1 MDENHDVNSTDT
13 PGGDSEPLTLKP
25 QDEAQ
30 GLPHPSPTVVPMP
43 AVQEHILPPQ
53 PYKLKVLLLFSDF
66 LAILACVYIFM
77 VRDIIHGVS
86 NGSFSFLSNRMF
98 AYYAVLVVT
107 FALAVVILVFK
118 MTHSAS
124 TRFIREN
131 QVRQDPNIKVWLC
144 GYDWGWPV
152 LFVPTAVLMVLAGVV
167 GLLIGLFPGEH
178 AAVNAV
184 LGGLVI
190 LFASLNAA
198 VVIFKMRPVVLG
210 LLAGAFFMLLL
221 ILLLHGP
228 STLLG
233 FFKGFRY
240 LGVKIEPMGFI
251 LLAYIW
257 SIFLRIIWLRS
268 LFFYWVFLPNRLE
281 LQHGLSESN
290 DAVDRED
297 LRLQI
302 DTDDVI
308 LRWWN
313 VGIITFYFPQLDRQ
327 TITNV
332 VFGIRKKA
340 EFANRIA
347 SVKTMQD

>member
-1 MDENHDVNSTDT
+1 MDENIDANYSSV
-13 PGGDSEPLTLKP
+13 PEGGS
-25 QDEAQ
+25 
-30 GLPHPSPTVVPMP
+30 GPHKPSP
-43 AVQEHILPPQ
+43 QEPEPKPVEDAFPRTDMLNHVLPPQ
-53 PYKLKVLLLFSDF
+53 PYKLKVLLLLSDF
-66 LAILACVYIFM
+66 LVILVCVYIFM
-77 VRDIIHGVS
+77 IRDIIRDVS
-86 NGSFSFLSNRMF
+86 NGTFSFLSNRMI

-107 FALAVVILVFK
+107 LALAAIILVFK
-118 MTHSAS
+118 VTHSAS

-144 GYDWGWPV
+144 GFDWGWPV
-152 LFVPTAVLMVLAGVV
+152 LFVPTAALMVVAG
-167 GLLIGLFPGEH
+167 LIGFVSDLILGDTQ
-178 AAVNAV
+178 AAMSVRAV

-198 VVIFKMRPVVLG
+198 VVIFKIRPVVLG
-210 LLAGAFFMLLL
+210 LLAGGFFMLLL

-233 FFKGFRY
+233 FFRGFRL
-240 LGVKIEPMGFI
+240 LGIKIEPMGFI

-332 VFGIRKKA
+332 VLGIRKKA
-340 EFANRIA
+340 EYANRIA

>member
-1 MDENHDVNSTDT
+1 MDNSQKN
-13 PGGDSEPLTLKP
+13 EPNTQADEPVPADPFP
-25 QDEAQ
+25 QV
-30 GLPHPSPTVVPMP
+30 PSQQSNAEGFP
-43 AVQEHILPPQ
+43 APKMLDYVLPPQ
-53 PYKLKVLLLFSDF
+53 PYKLKLLLLFSDF
-66 LAILACVYIFM
+66 IAILACIYIFM
-77 VRDIIHGVS
+77 IRDIIQDVS
-86 NGSFSFLSNRMF
+86 NGTFSFLSNRMI
-98 AYYAVLVVT
+98 AYDAVLVLT
-107 FALAVVILVFK
+107 LALAVVILVFK

-131 QVRQDPNIKVWLC
+131 QVRQDSNIKVWLC
-144 GYDWGWPV
+144 GFDWGWPV
-152 LFVPTAVLMVLAGVV
+152 LFVPTAALMVVAGVI
-167 GLLIGLFPGEH
+167 GLLISLFPGEH
-178 AAVNAV
+178 NAVNAI

-198 VVIFKMRPVVLG
+198 VVIFKIRPVILG
-210 LLAGAFFMLLL
+210 LLAGGFFLLLL
-221 ILLLHGP
+221 ILLLHSP

-233 FFKGFRY
+233 FFRGFRL
-240 LGVKIEPMGFI
+240 LGIKIEPMGFI

-257 SIFLRIIWLRS
+257 SIFLRIIWVRS

-313 VGIITFYFPQLDRQ
+313 VGIITFYFPQLDRLP
-327 TITNV
+327 ITNV
-332 VFGIRKKA
+332 VLGIRKMA
-340 EFANRIA
+340 EYANRIA